1 MRTDV
6 LNCKDDLHAAIGLA
20 NSKCRK
26 PVLELGKVCIPLT
39 SQSLFGET
47 GIGGGVLIKL
57 SRFISAMTTGVGDMQ
72 CTAGD

>member
-1 MRTDV
+1 MQ
-6 LNCKDDLHAAIGLA
+6 LLA
-20 NSKCRK
+20 WLIVNAGSL
-26 PVLELGKVCIPLT
+26 VLELGKVCIPLT